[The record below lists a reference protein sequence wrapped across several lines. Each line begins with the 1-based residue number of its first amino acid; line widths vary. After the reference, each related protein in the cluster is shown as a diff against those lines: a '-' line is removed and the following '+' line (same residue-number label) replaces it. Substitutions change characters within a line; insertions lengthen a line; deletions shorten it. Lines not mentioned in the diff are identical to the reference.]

1 MGYFINIKN
10 SQKILEGNRQKM
22 KTCVGT
28 QNKSNSY
35 PHWLKTNLNTVT
47 FFFCIYVIFLKA
59 CHAYVFQLL
68 GYYPQRSI
76 GCSKI

>member
-47 FFFCIYVIFLKA
+47 FFFFAFMLS
-59 CHAYVFQLL
+59 F
-68 GYYPQRSI
+68 
-76 GCSKI
+76 